1 MSMGAAS
8 VRLALA
14 DTGVDPQQPELQWPT
29 SAGTR
34 LTGWNAT
41 AEIGGAWADSLGH
54 GTNVAG
60 IMAARTNDGVHFD
73 SLGVA
78 GVCGGDGAGNPG
90 CRLLAIK
97 ITAGRSQFASSFDI
111 ARAILY
117 AVSQGARAINVSFVS
132 SFPSTAEREA
142 LRYAMSHGCLVVAA
156 AGNNAA
162 QDPRAPQY
170 PAAYAADG
178 LCLQVG
184 ASDMWDRRAS
194 FSSYGP
200 GLDLLAPGQTIWT
213 TSPTYDNAN
222 HVRYPGCVT
231 NSGTSMAAPFAAGTV
246 GLLAAARPD
255 LCADDMRELM
265 IRAARDIGAPGA
277 DEQTGAGVLDAAA
290 ALRAVG
296 PGVAVWHDEVAADTW
311 LDAGEDTLV
320 VGEAGIGAMEGPRT
334 WPHARRIEARA
345 TIALPD
351 SFADS
356 VAVWLRVAATT
367 TVRGDF
373 QLPYFAPRAEVL
385 RVGPRTYT
393 LRGWLYRVPADTPGG
408 DDVDVP
414 LPFDQMRFAFTVI
427 GARAA
432 SRLAAPGAV
441 ATVALHVAPNPF
453 RAALRIER
461 PPGGVVA
468 IYDVLGR
475 RVRAWPPDASVGP
488 IVWNGR
494 DAAGALAQPG
504 LYWVR
509 ARSGDHVAVARV
521 IKLE

>member
-1 MSMGAAS
+1 
-8 VRLALA
+8 VWR
-14 DTGVDPQQPELQWPT
+14 
-29 SAGTR
+29 R
-34 LTGWNAT
+34 
-41 AEIGGAWADSLGH
+41 
-54 GTNVAG
+54 
-60 IMAARTNDGVHFD
+60 R
-73 SLGVA
+73 
-78 GVCGGDGAGNPG
+78 CGQSG

-111 ARAILY
+111 ARAILC

-142 LRYAMSHGCLVVAA
+142 LRYATSHGCLVVAA

-170 PAAYAADG
+170 PAAYAVDG
-178 LCLQVG
+178 LCLEVG

-200 GLDLLAPGQTIWT
+200 GLDLVAPGQTIWT
-213 TSPTYDNAN
+213 TSPTYDNVN
-222 HVRYPGCVT
+222 HVRYPGCVA
-231 NSGTSMAAPFAAGTV
+231 NSGTSMAAPFAAGAA

-265 IRAARDIGAPGA
+265 IRAARDIGTPGA

-290 ALRAVG
+290 ALRAVD
-296 PGVAVWHDEVAADTW
+296 PGAGVWHDEVAADTW
-311 LDAGEDTLV
+311 LDAGDDTLV

-356 VAVWLRVAATT
+356 VAVWPRVAGTT

-385 RVGPRTYT
+385 RAGPRTFT
-393 LRGWLYRVPADTPGG
+393 LRGWLYRVPADTPGD

-414 LPFDQMRFAFTVI
+414 LPFDQMRFGFTVI
-427 GARAA
+427 GPLAA
-432 SRLAAPGAV
+432 SHLPCRALSLAV
-441 ATVALHVAPNPF
+441 ALVVAPNPF
-453 RAALRIER
+453 ARSLRIE
-461 PPGGVVA
+461 PGRRRVST
-468 IYDVLGR
+468 IYDVSAGACATCR
-475 RVRAWPPDASVGP
+475 PDASV
-488 IVWNGR
+488 
-494 DAAGALAQPG
+494 
-504 LYWVR
+504 
-509 ARSGDHVAVARV
+509 RSDR
-521 IKLE
+521 LEWA

>member
-1 MSMGAAS
+1 MGAAS

-14 DTGVDPQQPELQWPT
+14 DTGVDPAQPELQWAT
-29 SAGTR
+29 AAGPR

-41 AEIGGAWADSLGH
+41 AEVGGAWADSLGH

-60 IMAARTNDGVHFD
+60 IMAARTNDGPHFD

-78 GVCGGDGAGNPG
+78 GVCGGDGAANPG
-90 CRLLAIK
+90 CHLLAIK
-97 ITAGRSQFASSFDI
+97 ITYGGSQFASSFDI
-111 ARAILY
+111 ARAILF
-117 AVSQGARAINVSFVS
+117 AVSQGARAINVSFVGPY
-132 SFPSTAEREA
+132 PSTAEREA
-142 LRYAMSHGCLVVAA
+142 LRYATERGCLVVAA

-184 ASDMWDRRAS
+184 ASDMWDHRAT

-200 GLDLLAPGQTIWT
+200 GLDLVAPGQTIWT
-213 TSPTYDNAN
+213 TSPTYENVN
-222 HVRYPGCVT
+222 HVRYPGCVA

-255 LCADDMRELM
+255 LDADDMRQLM
-265 IRAARDIGAPGA
+265 IRTARDIGAPGI
-277 DEQTGAGVLDAAA
+277 DEQTGAGVLDAAV

-296 PGVAVWHDEVAADTW
+296 SGIGVWHDEVAAETW
-311 LDAGEDTLV
+311 LDAGEDSLV
-320 VGEAGIGAMEGPRT
+320 IGESGIGAMEGPRT

-345 TIALPD
+345 TIVLPD

-356 VAVWLRVAATT
+356 ALVWPRVAGTT

-373 QLPYFAPRAEVL
+373 RLPYFVPRAEVL
-385 RVGPRTYT
+385 RAGARSYT
-393 LRGWLYRVPADTPGG
+393 LRGWLYRVPADPPGD

-414 LPFDQMRFAFTVI
+414 LPFDQMRFSFTVI
-427 GARAA
+427 GPLAA
-432 SRLAAPGAV
+432 SRLAAPHVV
-441 ATVALHVAPNPF
+441 APAALRVAPNPF

-461 PPGGVVA
+461 PPGGA
-468 IYDVLGR
+468 IDIYDALGR
-475 RVRAWPPDASVGP
+475 RVREWPSDASVGP
-488 IVWNGR
+488 VVWNGR
-494 DAAGALAQPG
+494 DAAGSLARPG

-509 ARSGDHVAVARV
+509 SRGAHGMAVARV